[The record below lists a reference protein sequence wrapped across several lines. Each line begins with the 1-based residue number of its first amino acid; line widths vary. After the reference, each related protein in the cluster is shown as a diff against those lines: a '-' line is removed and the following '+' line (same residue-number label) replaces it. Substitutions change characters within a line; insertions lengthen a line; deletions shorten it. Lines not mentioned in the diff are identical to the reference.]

1 MKISP
6 PLIAVDWGST
16 HFRAKL
22 FVDGQI
28 IASVSSP
35 DGIRHREGRDC
46 DAILALHCGAWKHT
60 HPDARVLMSGMIG
73 AREGWVEAPY
83 VTAPCGLADL
93 AAAIVAVPS
102 ATFSEVF
109 IVPGVRCD
117 DPDTNTT
124 DVMRGEETQIAGLLD
139 SLPGGGAVICLPGTH
154 SKWVMCQEGAIHRF
168 RTWLTGEA
176 YERLTRESLISGDGT
191 PAEPESEAFARG
203 LDESDLPGGL
213 LHHLFLGR
221 THLLAGRLDASEV
234 RSYVSG
240 LLIGHEL
247 REALTF
253 APDLP
258 IHLIGDSPAAT
269 AMRSALGL
277 LGVPHVQIH
286 EDVHLSGLIA
296 IAIAANLK
304 A

>member
-1 MKISP
+1 MKALP

-22 FVDGQI
+22 FVEGQI
-28 IASVSSP
+28 LASVSSP

-46 DAILALHCGAWKHT
+46 DTILSFHCGAWKHT

-73 AREGWVEAPY
+73 AREGWFEVPY
-83 VTAPCGLADL
+83 VASPCGPADL
-93 AAAIVAVPS
+93 AAAAVAVPS
-102 ATFSEVF
+102 TTFGEVF
-109 IVPGVRCD
+109 IIPGVRCD
-117 DPDTNTT
+117 DPDTDTN

-139 SLPGGGAVICLPGTH
+139 SLPAMGAVVCLPGTH
-154 SKWVMCQEGAIHRF
+154 SKWALCQDGAVCGF

-176 YERLTRESLISGDGT
+176 YECLTRESLISGDGT

-203 LDESDLPGGL
+203 LEESDLSGGL

-221 THLLAGRLDASEV
+221 THLLAGRLDASQM

-247 REALTF
+247 REALAF
-253 APDLP
+253 APQLP
-258 IHLIGDSPAAT
+258 IHLVGDSPAAT

-286 EDVHLSGLIA
+286 EDVHLSGLV
-296 IAIAANLK
+296 AIAANLK

>member
-1 MKISP
+1 MKDLP

-22 FVDGQI
+22 VVEGKVA
-28 IASVSSP
+28 ASTASP
-35 DGIRHREGRDC
+35 DGIRHLDGRDC
-46 DAILALHCGAWKHT
+46 DAILALHCDAWKHT

-83 VTAPCGLADL
+83 VSAPCTIADL
-93 AAAIVAVPS
+93 AVAAVEVPS
-102 ATFSEVF
+102 ATFGEVF

-117 DPDTNTT
+117 DPDNTTT
-124 DVMRGEETQIAGLLD
+124 DVMRGEETQIAGLLP
-139 SLPGGGAVICLPGTH
+139 SLPRDGSVVCLPGTH
-154 SKWVMCQEGAIHRF
+154 SKWVICQDGAFRAF

-191 PAEPESEAFARG
+191 PADPASEAFARG
-203 LDESDLPGGL
+203 LDESDRSGGL
-213 LHHLFLGR
+213 LHQLFLGR

-247 REALTF
+247 REALAF

-258 IHLIGDSPAAT
+258 IHLVGDSAAAT
-269 AMRSALGL
+269 ATGSALSL
-277 LGVPHVQIH
+277 LGIPHVQVM
-286 EDVHLSGLIA
+286 EDVHLRGILA
-296 IAIAANLK
+296 IQGVGDR
-304 A
+304 